1 MNQNPLH
8 FSQKAYLNYT
18 RTHTH
23 HRIFSPSR
31 RMGVLATC
39 VGGCEKPACFSNP
52 QHTHILVLYVFMAT
66 SLLRRRSSIWAL

>member
-18 RTHTH
+18 H
-23 HRIFSPSR
+23 HRTFSPSQ

-39 VGGCEKPACFSNP
+39 VGGCEEPVCFSNP
-52 QHTHILVLYVFMAT
+52 QHTHILVLYGFLAT